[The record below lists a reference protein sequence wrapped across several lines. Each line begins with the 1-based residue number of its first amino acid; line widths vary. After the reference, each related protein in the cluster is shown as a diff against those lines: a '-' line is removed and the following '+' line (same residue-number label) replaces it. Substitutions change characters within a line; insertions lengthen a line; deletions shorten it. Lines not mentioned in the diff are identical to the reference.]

1 MTRFP
6 QMRQLMSA
14 SAIAVPSLYFSSFL
28 LFASGSVIWS
38 VLGAALAF
46 ILGLAFP
53 YSIADRR
60 DLRTDSETPDSSI
73 VRWVGRAACSFVFFW
88 VICQPEFTPFEDR
101 VLHGGALWDWRLV
114 VPLAV
119 LTAYHIHVG
128 LKRVPRISDT
138 AIYSYF
144 TSTAFGGQQAQEQ

>member
-1 MTRFP
+1 
-6 QMRQLMSA
+6 MSA

-73 VRWVGRAACSFVFFW
+73 VRWVGRAASTCVFVW
-88 VICQPEFTPFEDR
+88 AISQPEYTAFKER
-101 VLHGGALWDWRLV
+101 IHHGALWDWRLI
-114 VPLAV
+114 VPLAG
-119 LTAYHIHVG
+119 LTAYHIYLG
-128 LKRVPRISDT
+128 LKRVLRITDT